1 MLKSRAGLG
10 EDIASLQ
17 EYADRPDKE
26 GIGLDVKVVNAM
38 NCTPSGRR
46 RETLGAERNLA

>member
-17 EYADRPDKE
+17 KYAYRPDKE
-26 GIGLDVKVVNAM
+26 GVGLDVKVVNAM
-38 NCTPSGRR
+38 NCTPSGLRR
-46 RETLGAERNLA
+46 DTLGEERNLA